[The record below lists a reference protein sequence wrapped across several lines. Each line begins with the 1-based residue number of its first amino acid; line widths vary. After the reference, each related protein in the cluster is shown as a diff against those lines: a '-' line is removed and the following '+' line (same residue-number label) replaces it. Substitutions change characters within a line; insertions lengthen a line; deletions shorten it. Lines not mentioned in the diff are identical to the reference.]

1 MDGKLPKEDENSAKA
16 DFEVSPESGLGEGAA
31 NWHPDK
37 FLGGSSKRTFKIEG
51 VQPAKEPVASRKR
64 FEIHGQSPKEPRKL
78 FKIEGDRV
86 PVQLP
91 RTNREIMFA
100 RQRNTYDCGPCLV
113 LNTLQAL
120 GVNSG
125 LSGVPDVRSYAN
137 QLRIAA
143 KEQRRTSPPKKFE
156 VISGLPTVSDE
167 QRKKTLE
174 EYLATDPTLPDNG
187 WFTDIDMD
195 KVLQAQGLN
204 VRSWSANDEGSR
216 RRLKDYTEELAR
228 GGQEFVVYT
237 GSGRHYKGLYRN
249 RENGIFELDSLK
261 PNIPRVGGAAIE
273 TMIARAA
280 QSDRI
285 ESISVASLPPTTQQ

>member
-1 MDGKLPKEDENSAKA
+1 MDGQFPPDENSAKD
-16 DFEVSPESGLGEGAA
+16 DFVVPESGPGEEAA
-31 NWHPDK
+31 NFSAKAQQEK
-37 FLGGSSKRTFKIEG
+37 FPGGPSGKTFKIEG
-51 VQPAKEPVASRKR
+51 VTTTAKEPVQSRKR
-64 FEIHGQSPKEPRKL
+64 FVIHGQTPQEPRKT

-86 PVQLP
+86 AVQLP

-100 RQRNTYDCGPCLV
+100 RQRNAYDCGPCLV

-125 LSGVPDVRSYAN
+125 LSAVTDVRSYTN
-137 QLRIAA
+137 ELRIAQNDRPA
-143 KEQRRTSPPKKFE
+143 
-156 VISGLPTVSDE
+156 LP
-167 QRKKTLE
+167 
-174 EYLATDPTLPDNG
+174 ANG
-187 WFTDIDMD
+187 WFTNIDMD
-195 KVLQAQGLN
+195 EVLQAQGLN
-204 VRSWSANDEGSR
+204 VRSWSADDEGSR

>member
-1 MDGKLPKEDENSAKA
+1 MDHQLPKEDENSAKV
-16 DFEVSPESGLGEGAA
+16 DYVVPPESGPGEAA
-31 NWHPDK
+31 VRFNTSTQRDK
-37 FLGGSSKRTFKIEG
+37 FLSGPSGKTFEIEG
-51 VQPAKEPVASRKR
+51 VTTAKKPMASRKR
-64 FEIHGQSPKEPRKL
+64 FEILGQSPKEPQRKL

-100 RQRNTYDCGPCLV
+100 RQRNAYDCGPCLV

-125 LSGVPDVRSYAN
+125 LSAVPDVRSYAN
-137 QLRIAA
+137 QLRIAQNERPA
-143 KEQRRTSPPKKFE
+143 
-156 VISGLPTVSDE
+156 LP
-167 QRKKTLE
+167 
-174 EYLATDPTLPDNG
+174 ANG
-187 WFTDIDMD
+187 WFTSID
-195 KVLQAQGLN
+195 VNEVFQAQGLK
-204 VRSWSANDEGSR
+204 VRSWSVDEDESR

-228 GGQEFVVYT
+228 GGQEFVIYT

-249 RENGIFELDSLK
+249 RENGIFELDSLRQD
-261 PNIPRVGGAAIE
+261 IPRVDGAAIE

-285 ESISVASLPPTTQQ
+285 ESISVASRTPATQQQ